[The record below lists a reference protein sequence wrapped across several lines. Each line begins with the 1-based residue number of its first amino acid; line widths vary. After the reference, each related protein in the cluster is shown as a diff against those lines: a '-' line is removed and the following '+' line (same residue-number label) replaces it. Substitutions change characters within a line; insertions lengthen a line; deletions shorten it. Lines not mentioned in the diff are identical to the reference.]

1 MSSLNWITSE
11 EIDAW
16 SERDPRR
23 AQELLPMLVAKLIL
37 ASDADIEKIHS
48 SFGKS
53 IQYAGYDGR
62 LRTTKGSVNIPQG
75 YSVWE
80 FSTEKK
86 SLNKFNKDFKKRTEK
101 PLSINKSETTYV
113 FVTSRIW
120 NHEIEAAETAKNA
133 LNGSGW
139 KDVLILDA
147 SDINLW
153 LDNAPAVV
161 AWFQCIVG
169 KPHGAFLSLENF
181 WTEMT
186 TTTEPKLK
194 KEFFMQGREL
204 CKQEIIKWLDDGIP
218 SHKTMVADSVLEG
231 LLVFASALLTPTGP
245 KADSQGTIVEYYN
258 ADSSEDINTMRIL
271 SNCIVVRDEDSWSRL
286 LPFVTPNLIMIAD
299 FTPSSKIIYP
309 YNCKSLLPVA
319 KFSALERLNNKG
331 LVIAVPQQSREDFSA
346 GLRECCDDHEIC
358 YGLELKSRRSFLPL
372 YRSITQNESR
382 KVPGWTNNPNLD
394 NLLPAVLAGSWNGNC
409 EGDRGIIESLS
420 ETEYDKF
427 SDSIVPWINIT
438 DAPIKKI
445 ADKYMLVSPAETYD
459 LIYGRITKTLFK
471 KFCQCIE
478 EVLTTIDPAYEL
490 TKDKWFCASIYGKE
504 CKYSERIIE
513 GLLVSLIILS
523 SYEEDDSV
531 FCDEPVKT
539 CIDRLVSRILHKI
552 TSKEHCFTIAPH
564 LQMLTEASPEAV
576 LSKLENISQSDDQ
589 DFWAMFDPPE
599 DIMTGRT
606 FYTDL
611 LYAVEPLSWDPEFAV
626 RAVHLLCLWSE
637 KRFEYRMV
645 NSPINSLME
654 ILCFWHPQTCMKTSQ
669 RLDIL
674 RMIFD
679 RYPNTAWELAH
690 RLFPDEFSVVGQII
704 KPRWKCKGIITASEP
719 THEEINMSAFMLAD
733 LCMEHIKADYEQ
745 WKVVFSHI
753 TYFENRI
760 DDIGTLLIKHKEAM
774 DQEEIAKITDF
785 IGETIYKNRMYY
797 DALWKI
803 DDQLIDKLEKIYNSI
818 KPEGLSSFHYLF
830 KSCPYDLHPARYDE
844 EESYEEEISKV
855 YRRRESALLT
865 ISREFGIDGI
875 YEIAAVSEDYY
886 DIAHIIAEHI
896 LLFALDFIIIF
907 KIRDLNKSIAESIIL
922 SIFNK
927 RGIEFFNFPYS
938 DLNDEQNAF
947 ILRSLPVSDD
957 TLRIVETMSEEI
969 QREYWGNLYCNFI
982 DIPEERT
989 DYIINK
995 MLQYNRPCSL
1005 IYDLAYTKYCNTEMI
1020 MKILHKGLEM
1030 YPERERSGLS
1040 LAKIP
1045 SYKLEKLFEKLYAD
1059 SSLEEETAKL
1069 EMYYLK
1075 CFSYKTK
1082 LKALSSQLIRNP
1094 GFFVELIMIGFPDDR
1109 NEYRGEYG
1117 SETRTKA
1124 RDVLKRFKSIPG
1136 HDPESD
1142 IIDET
1147 VFNNWVTHA
1156 EYQAEQNGYTQ
1167 SLSYLLGKLF
1177 AHSPAGDNGIW
1188 PCPCVCKYIESHSSQ
1203 TLKQGLHD
1211 GVFNKRGVYLSTGG
1225 RNEKH
1230 LSDQYL
1236 FYADKL
1242 ISWYPKTAI
1251 ILKDISKMWWGES
1264 KRESDHE
1271 RLSF

>member
-1 MSSLNWITSE
+1 MNSLNWITSE
-11 EIDAW
+11 DIDSW
-16 SERDPRR
+16 SDRDSRR
-23 AQELLPMLVAKLIL
+23 AQELLPKLVAKLVL
-37 ASDADIEKIHS
+37 ASDADIEKIHF

-75 YSVWE
+75 SSVWE
-80 FSTEKK
+80 FSTERN
-86 SLNKFNKDFKKRTEK
+86 SLDKFKRDFIKRTES
-101 PLSINKSETTYV
+101 PLDINKLETTYV

-120 NHEIEAAETAKNA
+120 HHSTEAAVAAKEA

-153 LDNAPAVV
+153 LDNAPAVA
-161 AWFQCIVG
+161 AWFRPIVG
-169 KPHGAFLSLENF
+169 KPYIALLPLEDF

-186 TTTEPKLK
+186 STTEPKLK
-194 KEFFMQGREL
+194 KEFFMQGRES
-204 CKQEIIKWLDDGIP
+204 CKKEIIEWLKDDI
-218 SHKTMVADSVLEG
+218 SMHKTMVANSVLEAI
-231 LLVFASALLTPTGP
+231 LVFASVLLTSTVS
-245 KADSQGTIVEYYN
+245 KADSQENIVEYYN

-271 SNCIVVRDEDSWSRL
+271 SNCIVVRDEESWNRL
-286 LPFVTPNLIMIAD
+286 LPFVIPNLIMIAD
-299 FTPSSKIIYP
+299 FTPSFRIIYP
-309 YNCKSLLPVA
+309 DNCKSLLPVA
-319 KFSALERLNNKG
+319 KFSELERVNNKG
-331 LVIAVPQQSREDFSA
+331 PVIEVPQQSREDFSA
-346 GLRECCDDHEIC
+346 GLRECCEDLEKC
-358 YGLELKSRRSFLPL
+358 YNLELKSRRSFLPL

-382 KVPGWTNNPNLD
+382 KVPQWTNTPELD

-409 EGDRGIIESLS
+409 EGDMGIIELLS
-420 ETEYDKF
+420 ETTYDKF
-427 SDSIVPWINIT
+427 VDSITPLINIP
-438 DAPIKKI
+438 DAPLMKI
-445 ADKYMLVSPAETYD
+445 VDKYMLVSPAETYD

-490 TKDKWFCASIYGKE
+490 TKDKWFYASIYGKE
-504 CKYSERIIE
+504 CKYSEGIIE
-513 GLLVSLIILS
+513 GLLVSLIMLS
-523 SYEEDDSV
+523 AYEEDDSV
-531 FCDEPVKT
+531 LCNEPLKN
-539 CIDRLVSRILHKI
+539 CIDRLVSQILHKI
-552 TSKEHCFTIAPH
+552 TAKEHWFTIAPH

-637 KRFEYRMV
+637 KRFEYRMI

-760 DDIGTLLIKHKEAM
+760 DDIRTLLIKHKEAM
-774 DQEEIAKITDF
+774 DQEDIAKISDLLGD
-785 IGETIYKNRMYY
+785 IIYKNRMYY
-797 DALWKI
+797 DAVWKI

-818 KPEGLSSFHYLF
+818 KPDGLSSFHYLF

-865 ISREFGIDGI
+865 VFKEFGIDGI

-886 DIAHIIAEHI
+886 DIARIISEHI
-896 LLFALDFIIIF
+896 LKFVLDFPLIF
-907 KIRDLNKSIAESIIL
+907 TFRDQNKSIAENIVL

-927 RGIEFFNFPYS
+927 KGIEYFNFPYS

-995 MLQYNRPCSL
+995 MLQYNRPYSL
-1005 IYDLAYTKYCNTEMI
+1005 ICKLAYTRYFKAEMI
-1020 MKILHKGLEM
+1020 IKILYKGIEM
-1030 YPERERSGLS
+1030 FPEEEHSGLS

-1045 SYKLEKLFEKLYAD
+1045 SYKLEKLFEKLYSD
-1059 SSLEEETAKL
+1059 TQIEEEAAKL
-1069 EMYYLK
+1069 ELCYLK
-1075 CFSYKTK
+1075 CFSYKAE
-1082 LKALSSQLIRNP
+1082 LKALSSQIICNP

-1124 RDVLKRFKSIPG
+1124 RDVLKRFRRIPG

-1167 SLSYLLGKLF
+1167 SLGDLLGKLL

-1203 TLKQGLHD
+1203 TLKQGLLD

>member
-1 MSSLNWITSE
+1 MNSLNWIKNE

-62 LRTTKGSVNIPQG
+62 LRTTKGSVNIPLG
-75 YSVWE
+75 DSVWE
-80 FSTEKK
+80 FSTQKD
-86 SLNKFNKDFKKRTEK
+86 SLSKFNDDFNKRTDN
-101 PLSINKSETTYV
+101 PLDIKKSETTYV

-120 NHEIEAAETAKNA
+120 HHSTEAAVAAKEA
-133 LNGSGW
+133 LNDSGW

-147 SDINLW
+147 TDINLW
-153 LDNAPAVV
+153 LDKAPAVS
-161 AWFQCIVG
+161 AWFRMIVG
-169 KPHGAFLSLENF
+169 KPYGAFLSLENF

-231 LLVFASALLTPTGP
+231 LLVFASALLTLTGP
-245 KADSQGTIVEYYN
+245 KADSQETIVEYYN
-258 ADSSEDINTMRIL
+258 ADSSEGISTIRIL
-271 SNCIVVRDEDSWSRL
+271 SNCIVVRDEESWNRL
-286 LPFVTPNLIMIAD
+286 LPFVIPGLIMIAD
-299 FTPSSKIIYP
+299 FTPSFRIIYP
-309 YNCKSLLPVA
+309 DNCKSLLPVA
-319 KFSALERLNNKG
+319 KFSELERVNNKG
-331 LVIAVPQQSREDFSA
+331 PVIEVPQQSRKDFSA
-346 GLRECCDDHEIC
+346 GLRECSEDLEKC
-358 YGLELKSRRSFLPL
+358 YNLELKSRRSFLPL
-372 YRSITQNESR
+372 YRLITQIESR
-382 KVPGWTNNPNLD
+382 KVPEWTNKPDLE
-394 NLLPAVLAGSWNGNC
+394 NLLPALLVGSWNGNC
-409 EGDRGIIESLS
+409 VGDREIIELLS
-420 ETEYDKF
+420 ETAYDKF
-427 SDSIVPWINIT
+427 ADSITPWINIP
-438 DAPIKKI
+438 DAPLIKI
-445 ADKYMLVSPAETYD
+445 VDRYMIVSPSETYD
-459 LIYGRITKTLFK
+459 LIYGRITKTLFN
-471 KFCQCIE
+471 KFCHCIE
-478 EVLTTIDPAYEL
+478 RVLTTIDPAYEL
-490 TKDKWFCASIYGKE
+490 TKDKWFCASIFGKE
-504 CKYSERIIE
+504 SKYSKSIIE

-552 TSKEHCFTIAPH
+552 TSKEHWFTIAPH
-564 LQMLTEASPEAV
+564 LQLLTEASPEAV

-599 DIMTGRT
+599 DVLTGRA

-611 LYAVEPLSWDPEFAV
+611 LYAVEPLAWDPEFAV
-626 RAVHLLCLWSE
+626 RTVHILCVCSE
-637 KRFEYRMV
+637 KRFEYQMV

-654 ILCFWHPQTCMKTSQ
+654 ILCFWRPQTCMETSQ

-674 RMIFD
+674 SMIFD
-679 RYPNTAWELAH
+679 KYPNTAWEIANL
-690 RLFPDEFSVVGQII
+690 LFLEECSFVGPIT
-704 KPRWKCKGIITASEP
+704 KPRWKCKGIIRASEP
-719 THEEINMSAFMLAD
+719 TFEEVTMSALMLAD

-760 DDIGTLLIKHKEAM
+760 DDIGRLLIEHKETM
-774 DQEEIAKITDF
+774 RQEEIAKITDF
-785 IGETIYKNRMYY
+785 VGETIYKNRMYY
-797 DALWKI
+797 DAVWKI
-803 DDQLIDKLEKIYNSI
+803 NDQLIDKLEKIYNSI
-818 KPEGLSSFHYLF
+818 KSQDPIGFHYLF
-830 KSCPYDLHPARYDE
+830 KYCPYDLHPSRYDE
-844 EESYEEEISKV
+844 EFYEEEISKV

-865 ISREFGIDGI
+865 ISKEFGIDGI
-875 YEIAAVSEDYY
+875 YEIVAVSEDHY

-907 KIRDLNKSIAESIIL
+907 KLRDLNKSIAESIIS
-922 SIFNK
+922 SIFDK
-927 RGIEFFNFPYS
+927 RGIEYFNFPYS

-957 TLRIVETMSEEI
+957 TLRIVEIMSEEI
-969 QREYWGNLYCNFI
+969 QKEYWENLHCNFI
-982 DIPEERT
+982 DSPEERT

-1045 SYKLEKLFEKLYAD
+1045 SYKLEKLFEKLYSD
-1059 SSLEEETAKL
+1059 TQFEEEAAKL
-1069 EMYYLK
+1069 ELCYLK
-1075 CFSYKTK
+1075 CFSYKTE
-1082 LKALSSQLIRNP
+1082 LKALSSQLAHNP

-1225 RNEKH
+1225 RNEK
-1230 LSDQYL
+1230 LLAEQYL
-1236 FYADKL
+1236 FYANKL
-1242 ISWYPKTAI
+1242 MSWYPNTAK
-1251 ILKDISKMWWGES
+1251 ILKEISKMWLAES
-1264 KRESDHE
+1264 KREYDEE
-1271 RLSF
+1271 RLFF